1 MTKLTRR
8 RTLRLH
14 EQVLLIA
21 LRNEDG
27 KIDSKASFEYQMIM
41 AAAMLA
47 ELTLLK
53 KVAISNDKK
62 AHVELLDDS
71 STGNTVLDAALFT
84 IKNSKKRKASD
95 WASKLAN
102 MKDLRKETAEN
113 LCDKSVLKAKE
124 GTVFFFFDKTYYPEL
139 DPKPERELIN
149 KLREAIFTETPD
161 VDERTLILLAL
172 LYKSSMLEIPFDK
185 KELKARKTRMEK
197 LCSGD
202 LIAQAARQAVEAA
215 KMAIMLTTVILP
227 AVTVTTS

>member
-1 MTKLTRR
+1 MTTLTRR
-8 RTLRLH
+8 RALRLH

-21 LRNEDG
+21 LREEDG

-53 KVAISNDKK
+53 KVAIPDDKK
-62 AHVELLDDS
+62 GKVELLDDS
-71 STGNTVLDAALFT
+71 STGNTVLDTALSK
-84 IKNSKKRKASD
+84 IEGSKKRTAAD
-95 WASKLAN
+95 WASRLAN

-113 LCDKSVLKAKE
+113 LCDKSVLKAEE
-124 GTVFFFFDKTYYPEL
+124 GTIFFFFDKTYYPEL
-139 DPKPERELIN
+139 DPKPERELIS

-202 LIAQAARQAVEAA
+202 LIGQAAREAITAAQTAV
-215 KMAIMLTTVILP
+215 MLTTVILP